1 MFTFNKDRRIQPAP
15 LLKESLA
22 QVFSKNFIILET
34 FNSCLNTFYAIT
46 LSQIR
51 FQYTYLSETYLKWKF
66 INDFM
71 IIYILNDKKLK

>member
-1 MFTFNKDRRIQPAP
+1 MFTFNKDPRIQPAP

-22 QVFSKNFIILET
+22 QVFSKNFTILET
-34 FNSCLNTFYAIT
+34 FSSCLNTFYAIT
-46 LSQIR
+46 LRQIR